1 MSFKKGEIYWDVFIS
16 HSSEDKEDVAL
27 PLTKILKENGLTV
40 WLDKHELFIGDSLR
54 RKIEEGLSN
63 SRFGVVILSE
73 NFFKKEWPQKELD
86 ALISK
91 EEEQSKV
98 ILPVW
103 HNISKSVI
111 SRYSILLADKLAVST
126 NKGLDFV
133 ASEILRTV
141 IKERI
146 TEGIYLSGIEIDTLL
161 NAIKYYRSREGG
173 FSNADPLVPI
183 SDTLKSKKNGIKTS
197 ILNESEL
204 SILLQ
209 VINEN
214 IDYLNKY
221 DYVGL
226 SKETT
231 INNKY
236 QILIPI
242 FELRNKLLKEIAF
255 RNHKIN
261 AT

>member
-1 MSFKKGEIYWDVFIS
+1 MSLKKGKIYWDVFIS
-16 HSSEDKEDVAL
+16 HASEDKEVIAL
-27 PLTKILKENGLTV
+27 PLTNILKKSGLTV

-91 EEEQSKV
+91 EEGHSKV

-103 HNISKSVI
+103 HNISKSFV

-133 ASEILRTV
+133 ANEILRTV
-141 IKERI
+141 INELI
-146 TEGIYLSGIEIDTLL
+146 TEGIYFSGIEIDTLL
-161 NAIKYYRSREGG
+161 NAIKYYRSREGC
-173 FSNADPLVPI
+173 FSDADPLVHI
-183 SDTLKSKKNGIKTS
+183 SVTLKNKKNSIKTS

-204 SILLQ
+204 SILLK

-226 SKETT
+226 SKEIT

-236 QILIPI
+236 QLLIPI
-242 FELRNKLLKEIAF
+242 FDLRNKILKEIAF

>member
-1 MSFKKGEIYWDVFIS
+1 MSFKKEKIYWDVFIS
-16 HSSEDKEDVAL
+16 HSSEDKEVVAI
-27 PLTKILKENGLTV
+27 PLTKILKESGLTV

-54 RKIEEGLSN
+54 RKIEEGLFN

-91 EEEQSKV
+91 EEGQSKV
-98 ILPVW
+98 VLPVW
-103 HNISKSVI
+103 HNISKSFV

-126 NKGLDFV
+126 SRGLDFV
-133 ASEILRTV
+133 ANEILRTV
-141 IKERI
+141 IKELI
-146 TEGIYLSGIEIDTLL
+146 VEGIYLSGVEIDTLL
-161 NAIKYYRSREGG
+161 IAIKYYRSREGS
-173 FSNADPLVPI
+173 FSKADPLVPI
-183 SDTLKSKKNGIKTS
+183 SETLKNRKNGIKTS

-204 SILLQ
+204 SVILQ

-221 DYVGL
+221 DYVSL
-226 SKETT
+226 PNETK

-236 QILIPI
+236 QILMPI